1 MKTTS
6 PVLRLP
12 FLLLAAL
19 VVAGGSGCDNDPAKP
34 TAGLDASDI
43 AVDIGASDA
52 DAAVDSAAEIDAAVD
67 VDAVADS
74 ASDAGA
80 DADAVADAATD
91 AVAEVDT
98 ALDTGPDTAAP
109 ELFACKSDLDCVAIE
124 TECCD
129 HCNGG
134 KALAVAAA
142 YLTEAKAQFGPGNCA
157 GIACTEMACA
167 PSKVLCKN
175 KKCALIATPSECA
188 KLDAATCA
196 DTEGCMAWKAV
207 PQTCDGVQ
215 NSAKFLG
222 CTAFKNCA
230 TVVTCAADA
239 DGLKYSFPDSCL
251 PPGFTAT
258 GSSDCCAKPTCAN
271 APAGKLCIRGKQVAD
286 GEEIA
291 AGDPIQVQ
299 VYPKGCF
306 SSSCTKK
313 EAASCSLEPG
323 NVTTFV
329 KAEFCLTN
337 TSGSGGCTADCSG
350 GGFATCGGGTWS
362 AGEWPYNLNG
372 TIVTVKV
379 PSKLPFG
386 GQCAGSQF

>member
-1 MKTTS
+1 MKTI
-6 PVLRLP
+6 PQLLRFPL
-12 FLLLAAL
+12 LLLAAL
-19 VVAGGSGCDNDPAKP
+19 LISSGYGCDNDPVTPA
-34 TAGLDASDI
+34 TGLDTTDVTA
-43 AVDIGASDA
+43 DIGGPDA
-52 DAAVDSAAEIDAAVD
+52 DASTDTSADSDAAPD
-67 VDAVADS
+67 VDAVADT
-74 ASDAGA
+74 ATDAGA

-91 AVAEVDT
+91 AVAEID
-98 ALDTGPDTAAP
+98 AAIDIGLDGASP
-109 ELFACKSDLDCVAIE
+109 ELFSCKSDLDCVAME

-134 KALAVAAA
+134 KALSVAKA
-142 YLTEAKAQFGPGNCA
+142 YLTEAKALFGPSKCE

-167 PSKVLCKN
+167 PSKVLCN
-175 KKCALIATPSECA
+175 NNKCALS
-188 KLDAATCA
+188 
-196 DTEGCMAWKAV
+196 
-207 PQTCDGVQ
+207 
-215 NSAKFLG
+215 G
-222 CTAFKNCA
+222 CTN
-230 TVVTCAADA
+230 T
-239 DGLKYSFPDSCL
+239 
-251 PPGFTAT
+251 
-258 GSSDCCAKPTCAN
+258 
-271 APAGKLCIRGKQVAD
+271 PASKLCIRGKQVAD

-313 EAASCSLEPG
+313 EVASCSLEPG

-329 KAEFCLTN
+329 KAEFCLAN

-350 GGFATCGGGTWS
+350 GGFATCGSGTWS